1 MGVSTVATAGA
12 RELRNSMID
21 QLKTRGLELE
31 PTIEAAFRMVPR
43 EVFLPGVALDRVYSG
58 DAIPTKRD
66 AEGNPIS
73 SSSEVGIMIAMA
85 RLLDVAPGQRILEI
99 GAGTGYNAAVL
110 SQLVGDRGAVTTIDI
125 DADVAAEAREHLAR
139 AGFGRVG
146 VITADGWKGHA
157 TNPPYDRIEVTASV
171 SDLSPDWIAQ
181 LADGG
186 KIVLPFVLPAGMQAV
201 LGLRKK
207 GTDLVS
213 TGVITGGFMRL
224 RGPAG
229 AEPRTRTFD
238 GLSVELGDE
247 VVDTNDVLG
256 PLLRQ
261 TPRFAVAPP
270 LGWEALILLAL
281 LYGNV
286 TVTRKGHAG
295 LAVGIFDPG
304 GGLALVER
312 ASSSVTGSRS
322 LVIGYGSDA
331 AESRLR
337 AAIEE
342 LRTIRLKNLQIVAR
356 PAGASE
362 PEGDVVVR
370 RGSYTF
376 AFRAVRV
383 AT

>member
-1 MGVSTVATAGA
+1 MSVVTTADG
-12 RELRNSMID
+12 RELRDSMID
-21 QLKTRGLELE
+21 QLKKRGLELE
-31 PTIEAAFRMVPR
+31 PAIEAAFRTVPR
-43 EVFLPGVALDRVYSG
+43 EVFLPDVPLDRVYSG

-99 GAGTGYNAAVL
+99 GAGTGYNAAIL
-110 SQLVGDRGAVTTIDI
+110 SQLVGDRGAITTIDI

-139 AGFGRVG
+139 AGFDRVA
-146 VITADGWKGHA
+146 VIAADGWKGNA
-157 TNPPYDRIEVTASV
+157 SNAPYDRIEVTASV
-171 SDLSPDWIAQ
+171 SDLSPDWISQ
-181 LADGG
+181 LIDGG

-201 LGLRKK
+201 LGFRKK
-207 GTDLVS
+207 GAELVS

-224 RGPAG
+224 RGPG
-229 AEPRTRTFD
+229 AEQPRIRTFD
-238 GLSVELGDE
+238 GLSVELRDD
-247 VVDTNDVLG
+247 VVDPNDVIRR
-256 PLLRQ
+256 LLRQ

-286 TVTRKGHAG
+286 TVTRQGHPG
-295 LAVGIFDPG
+295 LAVGIFDPA
-304 GGLALVER
+304 GGLALAEV
-312 ASSSVTGSRS
+312 ASGSIAGSHS
-322 LVIGYGSDA
+322 LVIGYGSNA

-337 AAIEE
+337 SAIEE
-342 LRTIRLKNLQIVAR
+342 LRTIRLKDLQVVAR
-356 PAGASE
+356 PTGAPE
-362 PEGDVVVR
+362 PEGDVVLR
-370 RGSYTF
+370 RGSFTF